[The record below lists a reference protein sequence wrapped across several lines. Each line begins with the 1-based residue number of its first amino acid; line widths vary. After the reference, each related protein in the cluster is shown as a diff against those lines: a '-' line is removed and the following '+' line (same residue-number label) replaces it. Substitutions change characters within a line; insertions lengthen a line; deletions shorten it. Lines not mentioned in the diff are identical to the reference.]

1 MLKIITGSVKGKH
14 LKSLEGEHTRPT
26 SERIKEAMFSSIQF
40 DIEDRRVLD
49 IFAGSGQLGLEALSR
64 GAESCTFIDS
74 SREAMDIVRANI
86 ALCGFESRTRYL
98 VSDAKNYI
106 RKASGKYVFDLV
118 FIDPP
123 YASACAGEVLRR
135 LTDGGMLANGAIA
148 VLECGDEIVD
158 AAAFP
163 EFEVTKEK
171 RYGKKTALYIMLY
184 RKEGDNG

>member
-1 MLKIITGSVKGKH
+1 MRASSADSSLVGS
-14 LKSLEGEHTRPT
+14 PP
-26 SERIKEAMFSSIQF
+26 AMAM
-40 DIEDRRVLD
+40 R
-49 IFAGSGQLGLEALSR
+49 
-64 GAESCTFIDS
+64 SCTFIDS
-74 SREAMDIVRANI
+74 SREVMDIVRANI
-86 ALCGFESRTRYL
+86 ALCSFESRTRYL